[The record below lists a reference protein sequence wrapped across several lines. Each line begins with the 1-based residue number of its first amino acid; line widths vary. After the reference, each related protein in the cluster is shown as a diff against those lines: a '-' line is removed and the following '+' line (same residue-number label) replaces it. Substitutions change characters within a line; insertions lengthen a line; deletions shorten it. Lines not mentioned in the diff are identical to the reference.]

1 MKVQS
6 INHTQ
11 AKANTNFKAINIKAA
26 DNAHKKFLY
35 NEVVD
40 LVKEHQVTSV
50 FGPKE
55 IVLNTNAQKTL
66 DKLNKMNVKYTHFEK

>member
-1 MKVQS
+1 MRVQT
-6 INHTQ
+6 INNTQ
-11 AKANTNFKAINIKAA
+11 NKANTNFKSINIKAV
-26 DNAHKKFLY
+26 DNKHKQYLY

-40 LVKEHQVTSV
+40 MVKKHHIPSV

-55 IVLNTNAQKTL
+55 IVLNTNAQKTI

>member
-11 AKANTNFKAINIKAA
+11 AKANTNFKAIKIKAE
-26 DNAHKKFLY
+26 DNKHIKYLY
-35 NEVVD
+35 NDVVEVA
-40 LVKEHQVTSV
+40 KKHQIPSV

-55 IVLNTNAQKTL
+55 ITLNTDAQKTL